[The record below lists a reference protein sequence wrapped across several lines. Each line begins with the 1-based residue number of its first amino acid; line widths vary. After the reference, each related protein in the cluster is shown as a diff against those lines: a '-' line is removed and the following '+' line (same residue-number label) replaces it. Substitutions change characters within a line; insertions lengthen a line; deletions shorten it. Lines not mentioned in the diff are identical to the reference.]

1 MHISTK
7 LSHLKN
13 NPHQVFFSLDLW
25 LLAIWGFLLLGV
37 VSRLFVYLDCQNL
50 WLDEAFLAKSIY
62 HTPWGQLLGKPLEWD
77 QATPLGFLLITK
89 GLGEMF
95 GHGEMVLRFLP
106 FCASVALLFV
116 FWAITKELL
125 SPKWQLVAIMIFVG
139 SKTLVY
145 YAAEFKQYEIEALCS
160 AILLLAFIRGAR
172 FSTFLLLSAVV
183 VLFSY
188 GGVFLICGLGAGYI
202 YRHRQNLPHF
212 IKHNVLAALLFSVY
226 FALLYFY
233 YIAPQAVPGFKQW
246 WGALAGFPPIN
257 PIELVRWLSAQFL
270 PAIRDFALGGNIRAL
285 WLFVLLTL
293 LGVLYIAR
301 IQRALVAGLVCFVA
315 IYWLAGFMKLYG
327 FAVPY
332 NILGAR
338 LALFWQPLFVLCAAC
353 GIAWLYEKLAK
364 SRLGGGANIYLFAA
378 ILLYIASISI
388 KNNHQILTHFF
399 PKGDMSALTLH
410 TQNNIKPDDVLL
422 MQHATQSVAEYYQ
435 YRHNFYPDHT
445 YIATNAW
452 AGSLL
457 PLIQESKHNRIFA
470 ILQNND
476 WQYIQEIKD
485 TYPHAIHL
493 DSGFSLFIIDKHQ

>member
-1 MHISTK
+1 MLHTK
-7 LSHLKN
+7 LSRLKQN
-13 NPHQVFFSLDLW
+13 LNQLFFSLDLW

-62 HTPWGQLLGKPLEWD
+62 HTPWGQILGKPLEWD

-89 GLGEMF
+89 GLGEIF

-125 SPKWQLVAIMIFVG
+125 APKWQLVAIMIFVG

-188 GGVFLICGLGAGYI
+188 GGVFLICGLSAGYI
-202 YRHRQNLPHF
+202 YRHRQDLPHF
-212 IKHNVLAALLFSVY
+212 IKHNVLAALSFSVY

-246 WGALAGFPPIN
+246 WGSLAGFPPIN

-270 PAIRDFALGGNIRAL
+270 PAIGDFVLGGNARTL

-364 SRLGGGANIYLFAA
+364 SRLGGRKYLSLCSD
-378 ILLYIASISI
+378 I
-388 KNNHQILTHFF
+388 
-399 PKGDMSALTLH
+399 TLH
-410 TQNNIKPDDVLL
+410 
-422 MQHATQSVAEYYQ
+422 
-435 YRHNFYPDHT
+435 R
-445 YIATNAW
+445 
-452 AGSLL
+452 
-457 PLIQESKHNRIFA
+457 
-470 ILQNND
+470 
-476 WQYIQEIKD
+476 
-485 TYPHAIHL
+485 
-493 DSGFSLFIIDKHQ
+493 

>member
-13 NPHQVFFSLDLW
+13 NPHQVLFSLDLW

-62 HTPWGQLLGKPLEWD
+62 HTPWGQILGKPLEWG

-125 SPKWQLVAIMIFVG
+125 APKWQLVAIMIFVG

-212 IKHNVLAALLFSVY
+212 IKHNVLAALLFSAY

-233 YIAPQAVPGFKQW
+233 YIASQAVPGFKQW

-285 WLFVLLTL
+285 WLFALLTL

-364 SRLGGGANIYLFAA
+364 SRLGGGRKYLSLCSD
-378 ILLYIASISI
+378 I
-388 KNNHQILTHFF
+388 
-399 PKGDMSALTLH
+399 TLH
-410 TQNNIKPDDVLL
+410 
-422 MQHATQSVAEYYQ
+422 
-435 YRHNFYPDHT
+435 R
-445 YIATNAW
+445 
-452 AGSLL
+452 
-457 PLIQESKHNRIFA
+457 
-470 ILQNND
+470 
-476 WQYIQEIKD
+476 
-485 TYPHAIHL
+485 
-493 DSGFSLFIIDKHQ
+493 

>member
-1 MHISTK
+1 MLRTK
-7 LSHLKN
+7 LSRLKQN
-13 NPHQVFFSLDLW
+13 LNQLFSSPNLW

-125 SPKWQLVAIMIFVG
+125 APKWQLVAIMIFVG

-202 YRHRQNLPHF
+202 YRHRQDLPHF

-364 SRLGGGANIYLFAA
+364 SRLGGGRKYLSLCSD
-378 ILLYIASISI
+378 I
-388 KNNHQILTHFF
+388 
-399 PKGDMSALTLH
+399 TLH
-410 TQNNIKPDDVLL
+410 
-422 MQHATQSVAEYYQ
+422 
-435 YRHNFYPDHT
+435 R
-445 YIATNAW
+445 
-452 AGSLL
+452 
-457 PLIQESKHNRIFA
+457 
-470 ILQNND
+470 
-476 WQYIQEIKD
+476 
-485 TYPHAIHL
+485 
-493 DSGFSLFIIDKHQ
+493 

>member
-1 MHISTK
+1 M
-7 LSHLKN
+7 
-13 NPHQVFFSLDLW
+13 
-25 LLAIWGFLLLGV
+25 
-37 VSRLFVYLDCQNL
+37 
-50 WLDEAFLAKSIY
+50 
-62 HTPWGQLLGKPLEWD
+62 
-77 QATPLGFLLITK
+77 
-89 GLGEMF
+89 
-95 GHGEMVLRFLP
+95 
-106 FCASVALLFV
+106 
-116 FWAITKELL
+116 
-125 SPKWQLVAIMIFVG
+125 
-139 SKTLVY
+139 
-145 YAAEFKQYEIEALCS
+145 
-160 AILLLAFIRGAR
+160 
-172 FSTFLLLSAVV
+172 V

-212 IKHNVLAALLFSVY
+212 IKHNVLAALSFSVY

-364 SRLGGGANIYLFAA
+364 SRLGGGRKYLSLCSD
-378 ILLYIASISI
+378 I
-388 KNNHQILTHFF
+388 
-399 PKGDMSALTLH
+399 TLH
-410 TQNNIKPDDVLL
+410 
-422 MQHATQSVAEYYQ
+422 
-435 YRHNFYPDHT
+435 R
-445 YIATNAW
+445 
-452 AGSLL
+452 
-457 PLIQESKHNRIFA
+457 
-470 ILQNND
+470 
-476 WQYIQEIKD
+476 
-485 TYPHAIHL
+485 
-493 DSGFSLFIIDKHQ
+493 

>member
-1 MHISTK
+1 MCEEIYATHKTIA
-7 LSHLKN
+7 LKAESKSAI
-13 NPHQVFFSLDLW
+13 FSPNLW

-62 HTPWGQLLGKPLEWD
+62 HTPWGQILGKPLEWG

-125 SPKWQLVAIMIFVG
+125 APKWQLVAIMIFVG

-160 AILLLAFIRGAR
+160 AILLLAFIRGASFLR
-172 FSTFLLLSAVV
+172 FLLLSAVV

-212 IKHNVLAALLFSVY
+212 IKHNVLAALSFSVY

-364 SRLGGGANIYLFAA
+364 SRLGGGRKYLS
-378 ILLYIASISI
+378 LCSD
-388 KNNHQILTHFF
+388 T
-399 PKGDMSALTLH
+399 ALH
-410 TQNNIKPDDVLL
+410 
-422 MQHATQSVAEYYQ
+422 
-435 YRHNFYPDHT
+435 R
-445 YIATNAW
+445 
-452 AGSLL
+452 
-457 PLIQESKHNRIFA
+457 
-470 ILQNND
+470 
-476 WQYIQEIKD
+476 
-485 TYPHAIHL
+485 
-493 DSGFSLFIIDKHQ
+493 

>member
-13 NPHQVFFSLDLW
+13 NPYQVFFSLDLW

-62 HTPWGQLLGKPLEWD
+62 HTPWGQILGKPLEWD

-125 SPKWQLVAIMIFVG
+125 TPKWQLVAMMIFVG

-160 AILLLAFIRGAR
+160 AILLLAFIRGASFLR
-172 FSTFLLLSAVV
+172 FLLLSAVV

-212 IKHNVLAALLFSVY
+212 IKHNVLAALSFSVY

-378 ILLYIASISI
+378 ILLYIASI
-388 KNNHQILTHFF
+388 L
-399 PKGDMSALTLH
+399 
-410 TQNNIKPDDVLL
+410 
-422 MQHATQSVAEYYQ
+422 
-435 YRHNFYPDHT
+435 
-445 YIATNAW
+445 
-452 AGSLL
+452 
-457 PLIQESKHNRIFA
+457 
-470 ILQNND
+470 
-476 WQYIQEIKD
+476 
-485 TYPHAIHL
+485 
-493 DSGFSLFIIDKHQ
+493 